1 MQTFWARLS
10 SGLCQLQL
18 QRLIFKSRLLTP
30 KDVNLKKVTSQH
42 CRVPLWLVPQFFASC
57 PQPLIALLFLLTP
70 FWVYCILA
78 GAWETRNLSS
88 PSSPYRNTL
97 NHTVAEAHF
106 CSVCNSSPENAA
118 CAKSWGFWYLM
129 QSLRWHL
136 KRSQQGIF
144 LGACIFQSHFC
155 C

>member
-88 PSSPYRNTL
+88 ASSPYRNTL
-97 NHTVAEAHF
+97 NHTEAHF
-106 CSVCNSSPENAA
+106 CSVCSSSPKNTA
-118 CAKSWGFWYLM
+118 CAKTWGFWCLM
-129 QSLRWHL
+129 QSLTWHL
-136 KRSQQGIF
+136 KRSQPGIF

>member
-10 SGLCQLQL
+10 SGVCQLQL

-30 KDVNLKKVTSQH
+30 NDVNLKKVTSQH
-42 CRVPLWLVPQFFASC
+42 CRVLLWLVPQFFASC

-88 PSSPYRNTL
+88 LSSPYRNTL

-106 CSVCNSSPENAA
+106 CSVCNSSPENTA
-118 CAKSWGFWYLM
+118 CAKTWGFWYLM
-129 QSLRWHL
+129 QSLTRHL